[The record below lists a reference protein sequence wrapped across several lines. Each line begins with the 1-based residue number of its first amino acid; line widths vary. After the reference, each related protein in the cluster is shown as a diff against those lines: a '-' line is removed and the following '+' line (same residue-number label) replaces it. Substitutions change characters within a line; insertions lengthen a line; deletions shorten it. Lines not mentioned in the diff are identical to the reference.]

1 MHTPHTRAYC
11 NPSHNLS
18 LAGSV
23 ALPVRAQ
30 APVATVTWPWPFSLL
45 ERRAKAN
52 LSDHGHRGL
61 WLECRST
68 DLKVTGSTLD
78 HKLTF
83 FLVGRGVTI

>member
-11 NPSHNLS
+11 NPSHNVS

-23 ALPVRAQ
+23 ALLVRVSA
-30 APVATVTWPWPFSLL
+30 
-45 ERRAKAN
+45 
-52 LSDHGHRGL
+52 
-61 WLECRST
+61 T